1 MSQSIIYHI
10 KAIPDGTAQNQRL
23 DEMIASVQLAFEK
36 IVSYFSTVA
45 VLDNSYIRL
54 LFISE
59 QNKSVNLYLWMY
71 GVPKQFANQIALEVK
86 QRNYVLEEVEADVQ
100 SAISQNMQRMIAWDT
115 MAIVKSEKAMNS
127 PFSALGYYYF
137 TSVLEKE
144 NGAMDNFSSMLK
156 TLEISQDSMISF
168 ELIPTRMGELEE
180 YTFRDMKQSLEQL
193 MQGYMYGNQMIQDP
207 SAREVYPCYR
217 HFADYGGQTLFRY
230 NILVASSSGSASVLA
245 SQLLSFLRFSTG
257 ERADFEILHVPEVG
271 MFANMESF
279 PLQLNEHLMSQY
291 RNTVIWNSMVRPEAL
306 FRLPYLVTGKEA
318 GIFFRLPVGDG
329 TISAVKV
336 STVKSHGELLA
347 ETVTDKENVKF
358 GALRDDDSVLIG
370 APLKAFTKHCLI
382 VGMPG
387 SGKTTFSI
395 NLLLQFYDKGI
406 PFLAIEPTKTE
417 YRAMIDRVPELQ
429 VFTPGNNRVS
439 PFVINPFIPP
449 KGITVEQYIPSL
461 VTAFQA
467 AFSMPSPL
475 DVTFLK
481 AIRTCYLQYGWKD
494 YSQYGDEDVTV
505 FGLHEFVVVF
515 KKLISQTNYSKEV
528 KGNLESGGVLRL
540 TTLLE
545 QNRNIYD
552 TVHSVPLEDLLSK
565 PTVLEL
571 NAIDNAE
578 QKALLMALLLINIC
592 LYSKNT
598 NNSDGK
604 LKNVILMDEAHVLLD
619 DSGSSAQ
626 GVADSRGMTVKAMQ
640 NMIKE
645 IRSSGT
651 GIILADQ
658 TPSCVG
664 RDIIANT
671 DIKIAFRL
679 VQATEKE
686 LIADSTNMLV
696 EDSQNLSRLHVG
708 EAYAYYNMLDYPKL
722 LVTEDIRE
730 KENIRLK
737 VEDKEL
743 IDRMTYWNTR
753 KELLK
758 PFRECALCRRCNDGC
773 NLSLRSDAEYIA
785 EMTVA
790 QFKNMVRSENDAMKC
805 VFFVQDLMQ
814 SYFQRFD
821 EETLQQLIPCVQ
833 IRINRKLELD
843 AAHVVKKSV
852 LAKWLSEK

>member
-1 MSQSIIYHI
+1 MNQSIIYQI
-10 KAIPDGTAQNQRL
+10 KAIPDGTAQNQKP
-23 DEMIASVQLAFEK
+23 DEMIESVHLAFEK
-36 IVSYFSTVA
+36 VLSYFSTVA
-45 VLDNSYIRL
+45 IPDNSYIRI
-54 LFISE
+54 LFVSE
-59 QNKSVNLYLWMY
+59 ENKVVNLYLWVY
-71 GVPKQFANQIALEVK
+71 GVPEQFAEQIVLEVK
-86 QRNYVLEEVEADVQ
+86 QKNYCLEKVEANNRSVIREKIQ
-100 SAISQNMQRMIAWDT
+100 QMISTET
-115 MAIVKSEKAMNS
+115 MAIVKSEKAIGS
-127 PFSALGYYYF
+127 QFSALGYFYF
-137 TSVLEKE
+137 TSVLERG
-144 NGAMDNFSSMLK
+144 NGTPDNFSSVLK
-156 TLEISQDSMISF
+156 TLEISPNSMISF
-168 ELIPTRMGELEE
+168 ELIPTRAGELEE
-180 YTFRDMKQSLEQL
+180 YTFRDMKQSLEQ
-193 MQGYMYGNQMIQDP
+193 MIQGYMYGGQMLQDP
-207 SAREVYPCYR
+207 AAREAYPCYR
-217 HFADYGGQTLFRY
+217 HFADNTGQALFRY
-230 NILVASSSGSASVLA
+230 NLLVASETRCTSVLA

-257 ERADFEILHVPEVG
+257 ENVDFEILQIPEAG
-271 MFANMESF
+271 MFANLEAF
-279 PLQLNEHLMSQY
+279 PLQMNEYLMSQY
-291 RNTVIWNSMVRPEAL
+291 RNAMIWNSMVRPEAM

-318 GIFFRLPVGDG
+318 ALFFRLPIGDG

-336 STVKSHGELLA
+336 STVKSHGELLSEA
-347 ETVTDKENVKF
+347 VTNDGNIQFGHMKE
-358 GALRDDDSVLIG
+358 DSSVAIG
-370 APLKAFTKHCLI
+370 ASLKAFTKHCLI

-387 SGKTTFSI
+387 SGKTTFSV

-417 YRAMIDRVPELQ
+417 YRAMIDRVSELQ

-449 KGITVEQYIPSL
+449 RGITVEQYIPSL

-475 DVTFLK
+475 DVVFLK
-481 AIRTCYLQYGWKD
+481 AIRACYLQYGWKD
-494 YSQYGDEDVTV
+494 YSQYGDKDVTV
-505 FGLHEFVVVF
+505 FGLHEFIVVF

-552 TVHSVPLEDLLSK
+552 TVHSVPIEDLLSK

-578 QKALLMALLLINIC
+578 QKALIMALLLINIC
-592 LYSKNT
+592 LHSKN
-598 NNSDGK
+598 NNAGDGM
-604 LKNVILMDEAHVLLD
+604 LKNIILIDEAHVLLD
-619 DSGSSAQ
+619 DSGNSAQ
-626 GVADSRGMTVKAMQ
+626 GIADSRGITVKAMQ

-651 GIILADQ
+651 GIVLADQ

-686 LIADSTNMLV
+686 LIADSTNMPV

-708 EAYAYYNMLDYPKL
+708 EAYVYYSMLDYPKL

-743 IDRMTYWNTR
+743 LERMTYWKFR
-753 KELLK
+753 KDLLK
-758 PFRECALCRRCNDGC
+758 PFGECRLCKKCIDGC
-773 NLSLRSDAEYIA
+773 DLSLRADAEYIA

-790 QFKNMVRSENDAMKC
+790 QFREAIHSEKDANKC
-805 VFFVQDLMQ
+805 VYYVRELMK
-814 SYFQRFD
+814 SEFQRFD
-821 EETLQQLIPCVQ
+821 EETVQRLVACVQ
-833 IRINRKLELD
+833 IRLNRKLELD
-843 AAHVVKKSV
+843 AAYAVKKD
-852 LAKWLSEK
+852 LLEKWLYEK

>member
-10 KAIPDGTAQNQRL
+10 KAIPDGTAQNQRI
-23 DEMIASVQLAFEK
+23 DEMIESVHLAFEK
-36 IVSYFSTVA
+36 VLNYFSTIA

-59 QNKSVNLYLWMY
+59 QNRTVNLYLWIY
-71 GVPKQFANQIALEVK
+71 GVPEQFAEQIALEVK
-86 QRNYVLEEVEADVQ
+86 QKNYILEKVEANNQSIINQKMQQMILEE
-100 SAISQNMQRMIAWDT
+100 T
-115 MAIVKSEKAMNS
+115 MAIVKSEKAIVS
-127 PFSALGYYYF
+127 QFSALGYYYF
-137 TSVLEKE
+137 TSVLEKG
-144 NGAMDNFSSMLK
+144 NSIPDNFSSILK
-156 TLEISQDSMISF
+156 TLEISPNSMVSF
-168 ELIPTRMGELEE
+168 EIIPTRAGELEE
-180 YTFRDMKQSLEQL
+180 YTFRDMKQSLEQM
-193 MQGYMYGNQMIQDP
+193 MQGYMYGGQMLQDP
-207 SAREVYPCYR
+207 AAREAYPCYR
-217 HFADYGGQTLFRY
+217 HFADNAGRALFRY
-230 NILVASSSGSASVLA
+230 NILVASATHGASVLV

-257 ERADFEILHVPEVG
+257 ENADFEILQIPEAG
-271 MFANMESF
+271 MFSNMEYF

-291 RNTVIWNSMVRPEAL
+291 RNAMIWNSMARPEAM

-318 GIFFRLPVGDG
+318 GLFFRLPVGDG
-329 TISAVKV
+329 NISAVKV
-336 STVKSHGELLA
+336 STVKAHSELLS
-347 ETVTDKENVKF
+347 EVVTDRENVQF
-358 GALRDDDSVLIG
+358 GTMREDNSVAIG
-370 APLKAFTKHCLI
+370 ASLKAFTKHCLI

-387 SGKTTFSI
+387 SGKTTFSV
-395 NLLLQFYDKGI
+395 NLLLQFCDKGI

-439 PFVINPFIPP
+439 PFVINPFVPP
-449 KGITVEQYIPSL
+449 RGIAIEQYIPSL

-515 KKLISQTNYSKEV
+515 KQLIRQTNYSKEI

-552 TVHSVPLEDLLSK
+552 TVHSVPIEDLLSK

-592 LYSKNT
+592 LYSKN
-598 NNSDGK
+598 NNAGNGK
-604 LKNVILMDEAHVLLD
+604 LKNIILMDEAHVLLD
-619 DSGSSAQ
+619 DSGNSAQ

-679 VQATEKE
+679 VQAIEKE
-686 LIADSTNMLV
+686 LIADSTNMPA

-708 EAYAYYNMLDYPKL
+708 EAYVYYSMLDYPKL
-722 LVTEDIRE
+722 LITEDIRE
-730 KENIRLK
+730 RENIRLK

-743 IDRMTYWNTR
+743 LERMTYWNTR
-753 KELLK
+753 KDLLK
-758 PFRECALCRRCNDGC
+758 PFSECTLCRKCNDGC
-773 NLSLRSDAEYIA
+773 NLSLRADAEYIA

-790 QFKNMVRSENDAMKC
+790 QFKDVIRSEKDANKC
-805 VFFVQDLMQ
+805 VFYVQELMK
-814 SYFQRFD
+814 SEFQRFD
-821 EETLQQLIPCVQ
+821 EETVQRLVPCVQ

-843 AAHVVKKSV
+843 AAYAVKKD
-852 LAKWLSEK
+852 LLEKWLREK

>member
-1 MSQSIIYHI
+1 MNQSTIYHI
-10 KAIPDGTAQNQRL
+10 KAIPDGTAENQRL
-23 DEMIASVQLAFEK
+23 NEMVTSVHLAFEK
-36 IVSYFSTVA
+36 MLSYFSSVA
-45 VLDNSYIRL
+45 VYDNSYIRL
-54 LFISE
+54 LFVSE
-59 QNKSVNLYLWMY
+59 QNRIVNLYLWLF
-71 GVPKQFANQIALEVK
+71 GVPEQFAEQIALEVK
-86 QRNYVLEEVEADVQ
+86 QKNFILEKVEVDEQ
-100 SAISQNMQRMIAWDT
+100 NTISQSIQRMIIQDT
-115 MAIVKSEKAMNS
+115 MAVVKSEKAMNS

-137 TSVLEKE
+137 TSVLENE
-144 NGAMDNFSSMLK
+144 NGAMDNFSSILK
-156 TLEISQDSMISF
+156 TLEMNPGSVISF
-168 ELIPTRMGELEE
+168 DLIPTRIGELEE

-207 SAREVYPCYR
+207 SAREVFPCYR

-230 NILVASSSGSASVLA
+230 NILAASSNGSASILA
-245 SQLLSFLRFSTG
+245 SQLLSVLRFSTG
-257 ERADFEILHVPEVG
+257 ERTDFEILHVPEAG
-271 MFANMESF
+271 RFTNMEYL
-279 PLQLNEHLMSQY
+279 PLQLNEYLMSQY
-291 RNTVIWNSMVRPEAL
+291 RNAVIWNSMIRPEAL

-336 STVKSHGELLA
+336 STVKSHGELLSEA
-347 ETVTDKENVKF
+347 VTDKDNVQF
-358 GALRDDDSVLIG
+358 GVLREDDSVIIG
-370 APLKAFTKHCLI
+370 ASLKAFTKHCLI

-387 SGKTTFSI
+387 SGKTTFSV

-406 PFLAIEPTKTE
+406 PFLAIEPTKNE
-417 YRAMIDRVPELQ
+417 YRAMIDRVPELR

-449 KGITVEQYIPSL
+449 RGIAVEQYIPSL

-494 YSQYGDEDVTV
+494 YSQYGDEDVTI
-505 FGLHEFVVVF
+505 FGLHEFIVVF

-552 TVHSVPLEDLLSK
+552 TVHSVPIEDLLSK

-578 QKALLMALLLINIC
+578 QKALIMALLLINIC
-592 LYSKNT
+592 LYSKN
-598 NNSDGK
+598 NNAGDGE
-604 LKNVILMDEAHVLLD
+604 LKNIILMDEAHVLLD
-619 DSGSSAQ
+619 DSGSVMQ

-679 VQATEKE
+679 VQTAEKD
-686 LIADSTNMLV
+686 LIADSTNMHT

-708 EAYAYYNMLDYPKL
+708 EAYAYYSMLDYPKL

-730 KENIRLK
+730 KEHIRLK
-737 VEDKEL
+737 VENKEL
-743 IDRMTYWNTR
+743 LERMTYWNTR
-753 KELLK
+753 KKLLK
-758 PFRECALCRRCNDGC
+758 PYRECALCRACQNGC
-773 NLSLRSDAEYIA
+773 NFSLRADAEYIA
-785 EMTVA
+785 EMTVT
-790 QFKNMVRSENDAMKC
+790 QYKDVVRSEKDANKC
-805 VFFVQDLMQ
+805 VYYVQELMK
-814 SYFQRFD
+814 SEFQRFD
-821 EETLQQLIPCVQ
+821 SESLRRLVPCVQ
-833 IRINRKLELD
+833 IRINRKLELES
-843 AAHVVKKSV
+843 AWSVKKE
-852 LAKWLSEK
+852 LLEKWLTEA

>member
-1 MSQSIIYHI
+1 MNQSTIYYI

-36 IVSYFSTVA
+36 ILSYFSAVA
-45 VLDNSYIRL
+45 VPDNSYIRL
-54 LFISE
+54 LYVSE
-59 QNKSVNLYLWMY
+59 QNKAVKLYLWIH
-71 GVPKQFANQIALEVK
+71 GVPKQFAEQIALEVK
-86 QRNYVLEEVEADVQ
+86 QKSYVLEEIDTEAQMV
-100 SAISQNMQRMIAWDT
+100 ISQNMQRMTAQNT
-115 MAIVKSEKAMNS
+115 MAIVKSEKVINS

-144 NGAMDNFSSMLK
+144 NGVIDNFSSILK
-156 TLEISQDSMISF
+156 TLEISPNSMISF
-168 ELIPTRMGELEE
+168 ELLPTRVGELEE

-193 MQGYMYGNQMIQDP
+193 MQGYVYGNQTIQDP
-207 SAREVYPCYR
+207 SAHEVYPCYK
-217 HFADYGGQTLFRY
+217 HFAEYSGQTLFRY
-230 NILVASSSGSASVLA
+230 NILLASSSGSTPVLA

-257 ERADFEILHVPEVG
+257 ERADFEVLNVPEAG
-271 MFANMESF
+271 MFVDMEYF

-291 RNTVIWNSMVRPEAL
+291 RNAVIWNSMVRPEAM

-318 GIFFRLPVGDG
+318 GVFFRLPVGDG

-336 STVKSHGELLA
+336 STVRAHGELIS
-347 ETVTDKENVKF
+347 EVVTDKENVLF
-358 GALRDDDSVLIG
+358 GVLREDNKVTIG
-370 APLKAFTKHCLI
+370 ASLKAFTKHCLV

-387 SGKTTFSI
+387 SGKTTFSL

-449 KGITVEQYIPSL
+449 RGIAVEQYIPSL

-505 FGLHEFVVVF
+505 FGLHEFIVIF

-552 TVHSVPLEDLLSK
+552 TIHSVPIEDLLSK

-578 QKALLMALLLINIC
+578 QKALIMALLLINIC
-592 LYSKNT
+592 LYSKN
-598 NNSDGK
+598 NNAGDGK
-604 LKNVILMDEAHVLLD
+604 LKNIILMDEAHVLLN
-619 DSGSSAQ
+619 DSGSAMQ

-671 DIKIAFRL
+671 DIKIVFRL

-686 LIADSTNMLV
+686 LIADSTNMPV

-708 EAYAYYNMLDYPKL
+708 EAYAYYSMLDYPKL
-722 LVTEDIRE
+722 LITEDIRE

-743 IDRMTYWNTR
+743 LDRMTYWNLR
-753 KELLK
+753 KDLLK
-758 PFRECALCRRCNDGC
+758 PFRECTLCRQCREGC
-773 NLSLRSDAEYIA
+773 DLTLRADAEYIA

-790 QFKNMVRSENDAMKC
+790 RFKEVIHSEKDANKC
-805 VFFVQDLMQ
+805 VYYVQKLMK
-814 SYFQRFD
+814 SEFQYFD
-821 EETLQQLIPCVQ
+821 EITIQKLVPCVQ
-833 IRINRKLELD
+833 IRTNRKLELD
-843 AAHVVKKSV
+843 ATYAVKKD
-852 LAKWLSEK
+852 LLEKWLSEK

>member
-1 MSQSIIYHI
+1 MNQSTIYHI
-10 KAIPDGTAQNQRL
+10 KAIPEGTAQNQRL
-23 DEMIASVQLAFEK
+23 DEMIESIHLAFEK
-36 IVSYFSTVA
+36 ILSYFSTVA
-45 VLDNSYIRL
+45 MPNNSYIRL
-54 LFISE
+54 LFLSG
-59 QNKSVNLYLWMY
+59 QNRTVELYLWMY
-71 GVPKQFANQIALEVK
+71 GILEKFAGQIALEVK
-86 QRNYVLEEVEADVQ
+86 QKNYILEKVEANNQ
-100 SAISQNMQRMIAWDT
+100 SLIREKMQQMISTET
-115 MAIVKSEKAMNS
+115 MAIVKSEKAIGS
-127 PFSALGYYYF
+127 QFSALGYYYF
-137 TSVLEKE
+137 TSVLERG
-144 NGAMDNFSSMLK
+144 NGTLDNFSSLLK
-156 TLEISQDSMISF
+156 TLEISPNSMVSF
-168 ELIPTRMGELEE
+168 ELIPTRVGELED
-180 YTFRDMKQSLEQL
+180 YTFRDMKQSLEQM
-193 MQGYMYGNQMIQDP
+193 MQGYIYGGQMFQD
-207 SAREVYPCYR
+207 SAASEAYPCYR
-217 HFADYGGQTLFRY
+217 HFADNAGQALYRY
-230 NILVASSSGSASVLA
+230 NILVASEASCTSVLA

-257 ERADFEILHVPEVG
+257 ENVDFEILQIPEAGIFSNV
-271 MFANMESF
+271 ESF

-291 RNTVIWNSMVRPEAL
+291 RNAMIWNSMVRPEAM

-318 GIFFRLPVGDG
+318 ALFFRLPIGDG

-336 STVKSHGELLA
+336 STVKAHGERLSEA
-347 ETVTDKENVKF
+347 VTNKDNIPF
-358 GALRDDDSVLIG
+358 GRMREDSSVAIG
-370 APLKAFTKHCLI
+370 ASLRAFTKHCLI

-387 SGKTTFSI
+387 SGKTTFSV

-406 PFLAIEPTKTE
+406 PFLTIEPTKTE

-449 KGITVEQYIPSL
+449 RGITVEQYIPSL

-481 AIRTCYLQYGWKD
+481 AIRSCYLQYGWKD
-494 YSQYGDEDVTV
+494 YSQYGDKDVTV
-505 FGLHEFVVVF
+505 FGLHEFIVVF

-552 TVHSVPLEDLLSK
+552 TVHSVPIEDLLSK

-592 LYSKNT
+592 LYSKN
-598 NNSDGK
+598 NNAGDGM
-604 LKNVILMDEAHVLLD
+604 LKNIILMDEAHVLLD
-619 DSGSSAQ
+619 DSGTSAQ
-626 GVADSRGMTVKAMQ
+626 GVADSRGVTVKAMQ

-679 VQATEKE
+679 VQAVEKE
-686 LIADSTNMLV
+686 LIADSTNMPV

-708 EAYAYYNMLDYPKL
+708 EAYAYYSMLDYPKL

-743 IDRMTYWNTR
+743 FERMTYWDLR
-753 KELLK
+753 KGLLK
-758 PFRECALCRRCNDGC
+758 PFRECALCKHCLGGC
-773 NLSLRSDAEYIA
+773 DLSLRADAEYIA
-785 EMTVA
+785 EMAVA
-790 QFKNMVRSENDAMKC
+790 QFREDIHSEKDANKC
-805 VFFVQDLMQ
+805 VYYVQELMK
-814 SYFQRFD
+814 SEFQRFE
-821 EETLQQLIPCVQ
+821 EETVQRLVACVQ
-833 IRINRKLELD
+833 IRLNRKLELD
-843 AAHVVKKSV
+843 VAYAAKKD
-852 LAKWLSEK
+852 LLEKWLSEK